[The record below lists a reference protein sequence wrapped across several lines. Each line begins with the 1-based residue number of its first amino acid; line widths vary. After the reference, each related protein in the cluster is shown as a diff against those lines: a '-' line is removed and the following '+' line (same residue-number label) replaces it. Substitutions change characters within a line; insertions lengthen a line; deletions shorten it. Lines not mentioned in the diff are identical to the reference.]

1 MQVREV
7 MTKRPD
13 YCSADASIREV
24 AERMRKDNSGFEPL
38 VENDR
43 IVGTVTDRDLTIRA
57 LAEGKSPDEKASSVA
72 TTSVLYVFEE
82 QDVKEVLRNMREQ
95 QVQRLV
101 VLNNQ
106 NDKSLVGVV
115 TLGDIANR
123 CDDDD
128 MAREI
133 ANCSKHYH

>member
-13 YCSADASIREV
+13 YCPSDATIRQV

-38 VENDR
+38 VQNDR
-43 IVGTVTDRDLTIRA
+43 IMGTVTDRDLAIRA
-57 LAEGKSPDEKASSVA
+57 LAEGKSPDDQASTVA
-72 TTSVLYVFEE
+72 TSEVLYAFED
-82 QDVKEVLRNMREQ
+82 QDVKDVLRNMQ
-95 QVQRLV
+95 QQHVQRLV
-101 VLNNQ
+101 VLNNHT
-106 NDKSLVGVV
+106 DKRLVGVV
-115 TLGDIANR
+115 TLSDIADR
-123 CDDDD
+123 CEDDA